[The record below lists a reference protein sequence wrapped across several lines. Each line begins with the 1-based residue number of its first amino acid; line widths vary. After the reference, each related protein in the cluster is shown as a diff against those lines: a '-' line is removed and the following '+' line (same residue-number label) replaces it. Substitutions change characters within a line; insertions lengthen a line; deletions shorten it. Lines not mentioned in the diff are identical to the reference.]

1 MFLLC
6 FQYTWAT
13 CLPPTKCRESLMTA
27 GMHLTLSSVPPQ
39 SLCFLLDGYLTG
51 AHYLPL
57 SWTHSLTWV
66 PVLSPTILC
75 SLGPSGPS
83 VPFPCLG
90 NPALRPVTK
99 CPSFLCA
106 VMLCRVLSFLG
117 HCTPSKHCLGSA
129 RAQVALCTGHGMS
142 SRPQLWELLPRQKE
156 YGMQHRKELTEGF
169 PGRQ

>member
-1 MFLLC
+1 MFSV
-6 FQYTWAT
+6 YPGH
-13 CLPPTKCRESLMTA
+13 LPPSHQMQRKPHDRRHASHAELCA
-27 GMHLTLSSVPPQ
+27 PSVP
-39 SLCFLLDGYLTG
+39 LLFSWMGTLQE
-51 AHYLPL
+51 HYLPL

-156 YGMQHRKELTEGF
+156 YGMQHRKELTEGL